1 MKKISFIII
10 SFMIF
15 INVFAQNPND
25 ALIKFTG
32 GGIAIVQDF
41 KPVKKSDI
49 IKGSYYYND
58 DWY

>member
-1 MKKISFIII
+1 
-10 SFMIF
+10 MIF
-15 INVFAQNPND
+15 TNVFSQNPND
-25 ALIKFTG
+25 AIIRFSG
-32 GGIAIVQDF
+32 GGTVVVQNF

>member
-1 MKKISFIII
+1 
-10 SFMIF
+10 MIF